1 MEVVPIASG
10 ILTATTEVQ
19 TVELL
24 KHVQQDI
31 PITMEIATLL
41 LAAPDRNDGGD
52 QGVGKRNPD
61 IGGQ

>member
-10 ILTATTEVQ
+10 IHTATTEVQ
-19 TVELL
+19 SVVELL

-41 LAAPDRNDGGD
+41 MPAPDRNDGGD

-61 IGGQ
+61 IGG